1 MLKAM
6 EKAMEDYNETCLKP
20 SLRWVE
26 RHWKGYTLFVV
37 VIYAVAYG
45 LGVAYSRWENGKNKR
60 FIQAMDKLAKKSEE
74 ES

>member
-6 EKAMEDYNETCLKP
+6 KDYNETCLKP
-20 SLRWVE
+20 SLGWIK

-37 VIYAVAYG
+37 GFYAVSYG
-45 LGVAYSRWENGKNKR
+45 IGVAYSRWQNER
-60 FIQAMDKLAKKSEE
+60 FILAMGELVKKAEE

>member
-6 EKAMEDYNETCLKP
+6 KKAMKDYNETCLKP
-20 SLRWVE
+20 SLGWIK

-37 VIYAVAYG
+37 GIYAVAYG
-45 LGVAYSRWENGKNKR
+45 IGVAYCWKNGKDR
-60 FIQAMDKLAKKSEE
+60 RSIQAMDKLDKKSEE

>member
-6 EKAMEDYNETCLKP
+6 KKAMKDDNETCLKP
-20 SLRWVE
+20 SLGWIK

-37 VIYAVAYG
+37 GIYAVSYGIGIAYC
-45 LGVAYSRWENGKNKR
+45 WKNSKDR
-60 FIQAMDKLAKKSEE
+60 RSILAMYKLDKKSEE

>member
-6 EKAMEDYNETCLKP
+6 KKAMKDCNETCLKP
-20 SLRWVE
+20 SLGWIK

-37 VIYAVAYG
+37 GIYAVAYG
-45 LGVAYSRWENGKNKR
+45 IGVAYSRWENGKDIR

>member
-6 EKAMEDYNETCLKP
+6 KDYNETCLKP
-20 SLRWVE
+20 SLGWLK

-37 VIYAVAYG
+37 GIYAVSYWI
-45 LGVAYSRWENGKNKR
+45 GVAYARWEIHKEMNE
-60 FIQAMDKLAKKSEE
+60 LVKKSEE